1 MLKYFQVSAE
11 KEFFKKNVKELE
23 DCLSTYDSMAKIDCS
38 TQLMAM
44 EVKF

>member
-11 KEFFKKNVKELE
+11 KEFLKRHVKELE
-23 DCLSTYDSMAKIDCS
+23 DRISTYDNMAKIDCS
-38 TQLMAM
+38 TQLMTM